1 MDICFIVE
9 IEGVSLSLFL
19 RLLFADWDNRVS
31 CLLACLLA
39 GIGVRLVIVVENNF
53 MKIFRIYF
61 NAMFP

>member
-19 RLLFADWDNRVS
+19 RLLFADWDNLES
-31 CLLACLLA
+31 LACLLA
-39 GIGVRLVIVVENNF
+39 GIGVRLVIVVENNI